1 MCFKINN
8 VYDILKI
15 LKIIILS
22 VCLFL
27 SVQPVFAVDKEEAA
41 KAGGAAVVGAGVG
54 YGAVAVTGVTAAA
67 MTGTGAGFGAAAG
80 PVGAVIGAVVGLA
93 GYGLYRL
100 FGDDELKNIGVRL
113 LPHKQGNKS
122 NFNESVKFD

>member
-1 MCFKINN
+1 LN
-8 VYDILKI
+8 ILKI
-15 LKIIILS
+15 YILS
-22 VCLFL
+22 FCLLL

-54 YGAVAVTGVTAAA
+54 YGAVAATGVTAAA

-80 PVGAVIGAVVGLA
+80 PVGALIGATVGLA

-100 FGDDELKNIGVRL
+100 FRDDELKDD
-113 LPHKQGNKS
+113 NKKGQS
-122 NFNESVKFD
+122 K